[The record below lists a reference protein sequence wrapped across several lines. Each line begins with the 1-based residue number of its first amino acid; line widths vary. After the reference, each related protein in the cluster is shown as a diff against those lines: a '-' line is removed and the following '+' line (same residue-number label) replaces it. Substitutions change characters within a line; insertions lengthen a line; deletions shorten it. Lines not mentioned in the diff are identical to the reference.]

1 MAIGAAVLKGAT
13 VVGAVMLTVFAIGY
27 SLPLALGLVG
37 IGFGLAGLSRIAA
50 RIMPAARITGGALM
64 VVVGF
69 YLLAAG

>member
-13 VVGAVMLTVFAIGY
+13 LLGAVMLAVFAIGY

-37 IGFGLAGLSRIAA
+37 IGFGLAGLGRIAA
-50 RIMPAARITGGALM
+50 RIMPAARIAGGALM